1 MAKGGT
7 ILEAGKQL
15 AKVAGE
21 RALKGK
27 ALKERPESVL
37 KDPAAQK
44 HGAKPSAAEAE
55 GAQEPGNPNEIDHRN
70 QLPGQ
75 DASG

>member
-1 MAKGGT
+1 MAKGRT
-7 ILEAGKQL
+7 ILQAGKQL

-21 RALKGK
+21 RALQGK

-37 KDPAAQK
+37 SDPAAQK
-44 HGAKPSAAEAE
+44 HGAKPSASEAE
-55 GAQEPGNPNEIDHRN
+55 GAQEPGNPNEIDYRD